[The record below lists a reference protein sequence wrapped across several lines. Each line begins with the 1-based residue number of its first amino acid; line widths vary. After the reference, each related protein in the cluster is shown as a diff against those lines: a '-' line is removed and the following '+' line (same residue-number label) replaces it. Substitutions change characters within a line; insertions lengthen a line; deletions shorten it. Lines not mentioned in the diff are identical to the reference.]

1 MTKSE
6 PSLPLS
12 VLFVLTLSFPTP
24 FCFGIPK
31 NSSASDVAV
40 SSKLKLLPV
49 PARLTAQIFSCRRI
63 GAQPAARPLLFALSN
78 LALVLLLAVAF
89 LALLV
94 LETPPR
100 AATLNRSLN
109 RSLGGSQN
117 GFSNAFSLCCK
128 VVTLQT
134 KPLSYDSCV
143 SRPLE

>member
-1 MTKSE
+1 V
-6 PSLPLS
+6 SLLCLCRSSSSSRCRFLRLSALESLKTPLQ
-12 VLFVLTLSFPTP
+12 
-24 FCFGIPK
+24 
-31 NSSASDVAV
+31 VAV

-63 GAQPAARPLLFALSN
+63 GAQPAARPLLFSLSN

-94 LETPPR
+94 LETLPR

-109 RSLGGSQN
+109 RSQGGSQN
-117 GFSNAFSLCCK
+117 GFSNSFSLCCK

-134 KPLSYDSCV
+134 KPVSYDSCV

>member
-1 MTKSE
+1 V
-6 PSLPLS
+6 SLLCLCRSSSSSRCRFLRLS
-12 VLFVLTLSFPTP
+12 ALESL
-24 FCFGIPK
+24 K

-40 SSKLKLLPV
+40 SSRLNLLSV
-49 PARLTAQIFSCRRI
+49 PARLTARIFLRRRI
-63 GAQPAARPLLFALSN
+63 GAQPAARPLLFVLSN

-117 GFSNAFSLCCK
+117 GFSNAFFSVL
-128 VVTLQT
+128 
-134 KPLSYDSCV
+134 
-143 SRPLE
+143 